1 MALFFFIFYFFFFCF
16 FVGNHKGTMKT
27 EMEETLE
34 LKATHRVTMVCTW
47 QVSYTGQI
55 EIQKV
60 VNSKLQETF
69 TVMANK

>member
-1 MALFFFIFYFFFFCF
+1 
-16 FVGNHKGTMKT
+16 MKT